1 VIALIEVS
9 PAAVTIAKNGSLQFS
24 ATAKDAGGI
33 SISGVTFT
41 WSSDNPNILSIDS
54 NGLASGLAEGTATV
68 TTSAGGVS
76 GTATVEVTFRLFS
89 SPASYAVGNT
99 PSAVTTGDFNG
110 DGFMDLA
117 VANADDAE
125 ISLLNGVGNGL
136 FSVAQTF
143 ETGVRPESLVAGRFD
158 NDLFDDLAVA
168 SFGDTLRTISIFLG
182 ASDGVGPG
190 AGVSMSS
197 GPIAI
202 VAADFNSDGSQDLAT
217 ANLSSNDLSIMYGGN
232 FQSPVPVSAGG
243 NGPIAL
249 LAADLNKDG
258 KPDLAV
264 ALGSENKMAVLLSDG
279 VGGFPDPPLP
289 LFDVGESPNS
299 ITSGDWDGDGNVDL
313 AVVNSG
319 SADLTLLFGDGAGGF
334 SSQRSV
340 LVGGG
345 RPEFAA
351 TGDFDSDG
359 VPDIAV
365 TNSAN
370 DTVSVL
376 LNIGGGLFSDP
387 IQQLTGDRPLAVAAG
402 DLNGDG
408 KDDLVVTNA
417 GDNTLSLFLQ
427 ANPI

>member
-1 VIALIEVS
+1 
-9 PAAVTIAKNGSLQFS
+9 VTISKNGSLQFS
-24 ATAKDAGGI
+24 ATAKDTGGTV
-33 SISGVTFT
+33 ISGVTFT
-41 WSSDNPNILSIDS
+41 WASDNPNTLSIDS
-54 NGLASGLAEGTATV
+54 GGLASGLEEGTATV
-68 TTSAGGVS
+68 TASAGGVS
-76 GTATVEVTFRLFS
+76 GTTTVEVTFRLFS
-89 SPASYAVGNT
+89 GPAHYPVGNT

-110 DGFMDLA
+110 DSFVDLA

-125 ISLLNGVGNGL
+125 ISLLNGTGNGL
-136 FSVAQTF
+136 FSAAQTF

-158 NDLFDDLAVA
+158 NNLFDDLAVA

-182 ASDGVGPG
+182 ASDGIGPG
-190 AGVSMSS
+190 AGVSMSN

-217 ANLSSNDLSIMYGGN
+217 ANLSSHNLSIMYGGN

-264 ALGSENKMAVLLSDG
+264 ALGSEKKISVLLNDG
-279 VGGFPDPPLP
+279 AGGFPDPPLP
-289 LFDVGESPNS
+289 LFDVGEGPNS
-299 ITSGDWDGDGNVDL
+299 IVSGDWDGDGNVDL

-319 SADLTLLFGDGAGGF
+319 SADLTLLFGDGAGRF
-334 SSQRSV
+334 PSQRSI

-351 TGDFDSDG
+351 TGDFDNDG
-359 VPDIAV
+359 APDIAV
-365 TNSAN
+365 SNSTHDA
-370 DTVSVL
+370 VSIL

-387 IQQLTGDRPLAVAAG
+387 IQQSTGDRPLAISVD
-402 DLNGDG
+402 DLNGDA

-427 ANPI
+427 ADPT